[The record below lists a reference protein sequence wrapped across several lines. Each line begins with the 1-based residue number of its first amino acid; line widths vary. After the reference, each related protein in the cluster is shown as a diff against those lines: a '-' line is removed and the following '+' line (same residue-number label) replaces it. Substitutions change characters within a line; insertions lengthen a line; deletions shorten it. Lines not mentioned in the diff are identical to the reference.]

1 MPADL
6 TETEIHEILSRLLL
20 AGRIAPGTKLVEQK
34 LAGLFSV
41 SRERVRKV
49 LHRLGYERLLELIPN
64 RGAFVVDPT
73 LEEAR
78 RLYDARRIVELGI
91 VFQLAETLSKD
102 QLAQLETH
110 VRQEEEAAAAD
121 DRPASI
127 RLSGA
132 FHMLLADMTDSNL
145 VEREMQELVS
155 RTAMLVAF
163 YEPGTSSVCGCEE
176 HASITD
182 ALRRHDPSGAARAM
196 SAHLSLIE
204 TRLKPLRCDPVGVDL
219 ETVLKAEIT
228 AHRKEVRARRRGG
241 RQPAPQAP
249 AAPG

>member
-1 MPADL
+1 MPKELNEA
-6 TETEIHEILSRLLL
+6 EIHEILSRLLL

-34 LAGLFSV
+34 LAGLFAV

-78 RLYDARRIVELGI
+78 RLYDARRIVESGI
-91 VFQLAETLSKD
+91 VFQLAEGLSKD
-102 QLAQLETH
+102 QLARLESH
-110 VRQEEEAAAAD
+110 VRQEEAAATAD

-132 FHMLLADMTDSNL
+132 FHMLLADMTASDL

-163 YEPGTSSVCGCEE
+163 YEPGSASVCGCEE
-176 HASITD
+176 HASIID
-182 ALRRHDPSGAARAM
+182 ALRRRDPSGAARAM

-204 TRLKPLRCDPVGVDL
+204 TRLKPLRCEPVGEDL
-219 ETVLKAEIT
+219 ETVLKAEFA
-228 AHRKEVRARRRGG
+228 AHRKEARAKRGG
-241 RQPAPQAP
+241 RQPAPQSANST
-249 AAPG
+249 

>member
-1 MPADL
+1 MPAEL

-34 LAGLFSV
+34 LAGLFGV

-49 LHRLGYERLLELIPN
+49 LHRLGYEKLLDLIPN

-78 RLYDARRIVELGI
+78 RLYGARRIVESGI
-91 VFQLAETLSKD
+91 VFQLAAAVSSD
-102 QLAQLETH
+102 QLARLEAH
-110 VRQEEEAAAAD
+110 LRQEEEAAASD

-132 FHMLLADMTDSNL
+132 FHMLLADMTSSDL

-176 HASITD
+176 HASITN
-182 ALRRHDPSGAARAM
+182 ALRRRDQSGAARAM

-204 TRLKPLRCDPVGVDL
+204 TRLKPLRCEPVGENL
-219 ETVLKAEIT
+219 ETVLKAELA
-228 AHRKEVRARRRGG
+228 AHRKETRAQRGRG
-241 RQPAPQAP
+241 RQPARVP
-249 AAPG
+249 ASSG